1 MRKSIEVLEFEVNE
15 ALVMA
20 ASHASSYGPS
30 TDCER
35 AALTVEYARDSL
47 KELIDRSRK
56 LDRVLAVMDV
66 LAKTRDQRAY
76 AEETA
81 KDWKKEAEVRGD
93 DVSGQIYASFQ
104 VQQGGRRDEIARALD
119 LLEQAVKD
127 GNE

>member
-1 MRKSIEVLEFEVNE
+1 MRKSIEQLEFEVNE
-15 ALVMA
+15 ALVTA
-20 ASHASSYGPS
+20 ASHASIYDLS
-30 TDCER
+30 TD
-35 AALTVEYARDSL
+35 TVEYARDSL

-81 KDWKKEAEVRGD
+81 KNWKKEAEVRGD
-93 DVSGQIYASFQ
+93 DLSGRIYASFQ

-119 LLEQAVKD
+119 LLEQAMKD
-127 GNE
+127 GDE